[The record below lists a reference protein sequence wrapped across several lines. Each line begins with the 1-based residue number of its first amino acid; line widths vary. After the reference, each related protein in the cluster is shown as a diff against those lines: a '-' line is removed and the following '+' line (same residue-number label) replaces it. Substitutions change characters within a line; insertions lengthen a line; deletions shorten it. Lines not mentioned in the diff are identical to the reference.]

1 MDEAAEKA
9 KARML
14 DSANRLKEQMADR
27 CWTCHT
33 DPCYCG
39 ALDEYRRKYYGKAP
53 EPIHEWLR
61 DDETYRQ
68 KETRVTNPKTGGEK
82 GSKPAQVG
90 AVDPASLLELASVAG
105 MGSDKYARYNFA
117 RGVDWSLFFD
127 AMMRHSLAF
136 WGGEDMDPES
146 GLPHMAHAAWHACA
160 LLTMMRRHRDLDDRF
175 PR

>member
-1 MDEAAEKA
+1 MDRAA
-9 KARML
+9 R
-14 DSANRLKEQMADR
+14 
-27 CWTCHT
+27 
-33 DPCYCG
+33 
-39 ALDEYRRKYYGKAP
+39 
-53 EPIHEWLR
+53 EPVHEWLR
-61 DDETYRQ
+61 DDETYRP

-82 GSKPAQVG
+82 GSKPAQLG

-105 MGSDKYARYNFA
+105 MGSSKYARYNFCK
-117 RGVDWSLFFD
+117 GVDWSLFFD

-136 WGGEDMDPES
+136 WGGEDVDPES